1 VPPPAPQL
9 ELEPPAP
16 PPSVPTFHSPSAAAA
31 VTGDEGV
38 LAPEQVAYLTS
49 PEALRNGD
57 FLKYRHT
64 LHQAIRQGMPRGPG
78 KQWSLHQAEAYSL
91 APPLPQSMAPGA
103 PSYSSVQ
110 LPQVRLT
117 QPAGGAVRSA
127 PVMQTLGR
135 PALPNETNVAV
146 PVDAAAA
153 NRAAQ
158 QAIAVARSK
167 PGGQAA

>member
-1 VPPPAPQL
+1 VPA
-9 ELEPPAP
+9 
-16 PPSVPTFHSPSAAAA
+16 FHSPAAAA
-31 VTGDEGV
+31 SVTGNEDA

-49 PEALRNGD
+49 SDALRNGD
-57 FLKYRHT
+57 FLKFRHM

-91 APPLPQSMAPGA
+91 APPLPQNFAPGA

-110 LPQVRLT
+110 MPQVRMT

-127 PVMQTLGR
+127 PVLQSLGR
-135 PALPNETNVAV
+135 PALPNETSVVA